1 MQERTLPKTLRDG
14 QFFWTPRGAGALIG
28 RIVMTDKT
36 SGAVSN
42 FSCPNC
48 CILEPF
54 NLVATPDPIVGIPSS
69 FRQMTVQEYDTYC
82 GQYTLGPYNVT
93 NSVSYSSTNTPVMT
107 VNSTGGVNLISY
119 GNSMVTISLTYY
131 HSDNISAEDC
141 GLFEETM
148 NANCPGAVLTVQFQK
163 ADGTALPTPFRV
175 GITGT
180 VLSGTPINRKQSLKA
195 VVTPAAEAANI
206 TIGVSNKLQKSNV
219 IANPSTGII
228 TFDVVGITKSMAQGD
243 ATITANRSGTAVTS
257 ASVSVVVPNNVS
269 ATHDTNGGG
278 VVIANRVLDATTAPP
293 IVCLPAGQVKLFTMY
308 LRNLSITVCDQFGDL
323 IGNLYQGAEISEF
336 ADCAS
341 QYLSINQQLSSA
353 STYIDP
359 IGIGTHGVI
368 VAAGSNAAND
378 WPSAAKVAVG
388 NGCGTDTQN
397 IPVKVDGFL
406 LTPSIV
412 NRSLMICGNGS
423 ATTSPPVT
431 ITITWP

>member
-1 MQERTLPKTLRDG
+1 
-14 QFFWTPRGAGALIG
+14 
-28 RIVMTDKT
+28 
-36 SGAVSN
+36 
-42 FSCPNC
+42 
-48 CILEPF
+48 
-54 NLVATPDPIVGIPSS
+54 
-69 FRQMTVQEYDTYC
+69 
-82 GQYTLGPYNVT
+82 
-93 NSVSYSSTNTPVMT
+93 
-107 VNSTGGVNLISY
+107 
-119 GNSMVTISLTYY
+119 MVTISLTYY

-175 GITGT
+175 GKTGT

-195 VVTPAAEAANI
+195 MVTPAAEAANI

-228 TFDVVGITKSMAQGD
+228 TFDVVGITQSMDPGD
-243 ATITANRSGTAVTS
+243 ATITANRSGTAVKT
-257 ASVSVVVPNNVS
+257 APVSVVVPNNVS

-323 IGNLYQGAEISEF
+323 IGSLYQGAEISEF
-336 ADCAS
+336 ASCAL

-359 IGIGTHGVI
+359 VGWGTYGVT
-368 VAAGSNAAND
+368 VAAGSSQATN
-378 WPSAAKVAVG
+378 WPSAGKVAASIGCLTG
-388 NGCGTDTQN
+388 NQTID
-397 IPVKVDGFL
+397 VKVDGFL

-412 NRSLMICGNGS
+412 NRTVDICGNGS

-431 ITITWP
+431 LTITWP